1 MKYLP
6 QFAVFISLLLVLV
19 VLTSLKKENA
29 IPPLNGAWNTTD
41 GRVEQLLIVA
51 DGYCM
56 LTRFDKNNKKFGYT
70 TGGSFTV
77 ENKQIVLKT
86 EFNSAD
92 KSVVGKTQRLD
103 YNISGNTLTTSI
115 GGTQLKYTRTDD
127 GKSELSGNW
136 RIVQRR
142 QDDKM
147 VDIPLRARRTL
158 KLLSGNHFQWAAI
171 NVETG
176 EFSGTG
182 GGKYTFENGKYTEYI
197 EFFSRDDSRV
207 GASLSFDGKLEDGNW
222 IHSGLSSKGDPI
234 YEIWARFK
242 YGLGI

>member
-1 MKYLP
+1 MEHLP
-6 QFAVFISLLLVLV
+6 KFTFFLTALIVLV
-19 VLTSLKKENA
+19 TLTSVQKESA
-29 IPPLNGAWNTTD
+29 ISPLNGAWTAIDGNT
-41 GRVEQLLIVA
+41 EQLLIVA

-56 LTRFDKNNKKFGYT
+56 LTRFDRNDKKFEST
-70 TGGSFTV
+70 TGGSFAV
-77 ENKQIVLKT
+77 EKKQIVLKT

-92 KSVVGKTQRLD
+92 KAAVGKTQQYD
-103 YNISGNTLTTSI
+103 YSIKGNTLTTNI
-115 GGTQLKYTRTDD
+115 GGVALNYTRSDD
-127 GKSELSGNW
+127 GKSELAGNW
-136 RIVQRR
+136 RITQRK

-171 NVETG
+171 NIETG

-182 GGKYTFENGKYTEYI
+182 GGKYTFGNGKYTEHI
-197 EFFSRDDSRV
+197 EFFSRDNSRV

-234 YEIWARFK
+234 YEIWSRFK
-242 YGLGI
+242 P